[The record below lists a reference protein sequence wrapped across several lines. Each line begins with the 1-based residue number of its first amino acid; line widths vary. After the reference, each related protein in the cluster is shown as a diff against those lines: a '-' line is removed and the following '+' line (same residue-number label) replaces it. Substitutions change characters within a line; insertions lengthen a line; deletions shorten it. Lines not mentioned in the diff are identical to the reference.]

1 MSDLIEMRDITLFN
15 KILDNPDHVLCELL
29 PGKRQTFYIVRKRE
43 HPFIVPKVRTERFK
57 RSFVNR
63 CLFDYF

>member
-1 MSDLIEMRDITLFN
+1 MSELIEMRDRTLFN
-15 KILDNPDHVLCELL
+15 KILDNPDHLLYELL
-29 PGKRQTFYIVRKRE
+29 PGKRQKILRKRE
-43 HPFIVPKVRTERFK
+43 HPFIIPKVRTERFK